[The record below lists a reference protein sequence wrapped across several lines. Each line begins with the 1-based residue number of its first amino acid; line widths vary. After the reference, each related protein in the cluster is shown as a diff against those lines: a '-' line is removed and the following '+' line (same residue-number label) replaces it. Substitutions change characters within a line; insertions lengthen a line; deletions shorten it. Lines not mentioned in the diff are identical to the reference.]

1 MSTAGSIMYKG
12 HKWAK
17 IRQKI
22 TGVGHHSHKCETCG
36 ALYTEASS
44 SPVKNYACGKRNVKG
59 RYVYRYVP
67 LTLDQNTAWE
77 KLVDNSGMPSIEL
90 MELLFNDFFTNG
102 TAKVQIMK

>member
-1 MSTAGSIMYKG
+1 
-12 HKWAK
+12 
-17 IRQKI
+17 
-22 TGVGHHSHKCETCG
+22 
-36 ALYTEASS
+36 
-44 SPVKNYACGKRNVKG
+44 VKG